1 MLKYHRTL
9 VAVVAIKK
17 EEVREGKISV
27 IGVTEAA
34 VVEAAIVID
43 HKVNPEIPEKEGA
56 SKVEVISIE
65 MRPYFLLLFILSTFT
80 ILSQEVDTS
89 TEEQI
94 SAVVVNAQTDETME
108 SVHVVNLNQVIGTIT
123 NEKGEFTIT
132 AAVNDTLYFSYLGF
146 KSQKIRITNDMFKFE
161 NTKIALTELAYALEE
176 VIVRPYQLTGYLEID
191 VKNLPINTSYQYS
204 ISGLSVGYE
213 AGSKSPSAVTKVLG
227 AILNPADL
235 LRNLFGKQP
244 NQMKKLRKM
253 KEDDQIRNLLATK
266 FDREILTELLQI
278 EKLDIQDILNNCNY
292 SKSFITTANDLQ
304 ILDAISSCYE
314 DFKVLNRKN

>member
-1 MLKYHRTL
+1 
-9 VAVVAIKK
+9 
-17 EEVREGKISV
+17 
-27 IGVTEAA
+27 
-34 VVEAAIVID
+34 
-43 HKVNPEIPEKEGA
+43 
-56 SKVEVISIE
+56 
-65 MRPYFLLLFILSTFT
+65 MRPFLLLNFILFT
-80 ILSQEVDTS
+80 CIAFSQQDEAA
-89 TEEQI
+89 EQEI
-94 SAVVVNAQTDETME
+94 NAVVVNAQSDKTME
-108 SVHVVNLNQVIGTIT
+108 SVHVINLNQVTGTIT

-132 AAVNDTLYFSYLGF
+132 AAVNDTLYFSFLGF
-146 KSQKIRITNDMFKFE
+146 KSQKIRVTNDMFKFE

-191 VKNLPINTSYQYS
+191 VKNLPLNNAYQYS

-213 AGSKSPSAVTKVLG
+213 AGNKSASAVTKVLG

-253 KEDDQIRNLLATK
+253 KEDDQIRDLLASK
-266 FDREILTELLQI
+266 FDREILMEMLQI
-278 EKLDIQDILNNCNY
+278 EKVDIQDILNNCNY

-314 DFKVLNRKN
+314 DFKILNRKN